1 MKTCLAI
8 VGGVGCLSIII
19 IIVVLAFFIAQAA
32 YLEPGASAYI
42 DRAVPAIVAHWDVQ
56 QLLNRATPALQQ
68 RVLRHRG
75 KVNRLFMMFRELGH
89 LKHLGSPTDYK
100 IFTQNNVTTAT
111 FTVPAKFAKGAA
123 TVEIQLLRTG
133 KTWEINSF
141 HITSNVFL
149 PLAPPKPA
157 ERRIHPPPSVFRP
170 VAPGYNRAAAAPARA
185 NHILVLTGGGR

>member
-42 DRAVPAIVAHWDVQ
+42 ERAVPAIVAHWDVQ

-123 TVEIQLLRTG
+123 TVEIQLLRTD

-149 PLAPPKPA
+149 PLTPPKPA
-157 ERRIHPPPSVFRP
+157 ERRIHPPPIALS
-170 VAPGYNRAAAAPARA
+170 
-185 NHILVLTGGGR
+185 TGGPHL